1 MINTAHQAGAGQ
13 GEKERGWVEREGS
26 VKKTGLGAKTEER
39 KTLGQKKFADFVCGA
54 ASITCE
60 WVSLALAL
68 TVSSPFRSASL
79 LLPLCLFL

>member
-1 MINTAHQAGAGQ
+1 M
-13 GEKERGWVEREGS
+13 REGGS

-39 KTLGQKKFADFVCGA
+39 KTLGQKKFADIVCEA

-68 TVSSPFRSASL
+68 TVSSPFLSASL
-79 LLPLCLFL
+79 LLPLCLSVS